1 MLCPF
6 YYECPIKS
14 PLHPIDYV
22 DRVVLITETISQTQ
36 KHEIQINLVK
46 GKYEENISKQ
56 LRKMIYSGVVC
67 MMLLSSHTPHY
78 DFSLYFKGM
87 PI

>member
-56 LRKMIYSGVVC
+56 LRKMIYSGVG
-67 MMLLSSHTPHY
+67 MYDAIIIPHPHY